1 MQQLVPNYVASK
13 TLDGLRG
20 LMAQVSVKLN
30 GTVTFF
36 SVYYDGKQHVAWF
49 HDKPENVISELRSRA
64 KDARK

>member
-1 MQQLVPNYVASK
+1 MQQLIPNYVASK

-36 SVYYDGKQHVAWF
+36 SVYWDGKQHVAWF
-49 HDKPENVISELRSRA
+49 HDKPENVMNDM
-64 KDARK
+64 KARVREVKQ